1 VAVKEAIPGK
11 GVAFEPDPR
20 WSPTY
25 RVLRGIFHAL
35 MAIWFRPKVTGK
47 EHVPTAGRVILAP
60 VHRSNLDFG
69 FAPFCSG
76 RKLFFMAKHQLW
88 RHPAFGRLLLDLGA
102 FPVHRDAPDRESMR
116 NAEEVLRRDQLLVLF
131 PEGARQSGPMV
142 AELLEGAAF
151 LAARTGAVIVPVG
164 IGGSEVAMPKGAK
177 FPKPLRVHVVI
188 GEPIA
193 PPERSEAG
201 RVARSR
207 VHQATEE
214 LRVSLQAVYDEA
226 RAASR

>member
-1 VAVKEAIPGK
+1 MAVSEEAPGYH
-11 GVAFEPDPR
+11 VDFQADPA

-35 MAIWFRPKVTGK
+35 MRVWFRPKVTGK
-47 EHVPTAGRVILAP
+47 EHVPAEGRVILAP

-69 FAPFCSG
+69 FAPFCSD

-88 RHPAFGRLLLDLGA
+88 KNRWFGDLLLDLGA

-116 NAEEVLRRDQLLVLF
+116 HAEEVLKRDQLLVLF
-131 PEGARQSGPMV
+131 PEGARQVGPV
-142 AELLEGAAF
+142 IGELLEGAAF
-151 LAARTGAVIVPVG
+151 LAARTGSVIVPVG
-164 IGGSEVAMPKGAK
+164 IGGSDVAMPKGAK
-177 FPKPLRVHVVI
+177 VPKPLRIRVVI

-193 PPERSEAG
+193 PPERSEGG

-207 VHQATEE
+207 VHELTEE
-214 LRVSLQAVYDEA
+214 LRERLQAVYDEA
-226 RAASR
+226 RVASR

>member
-1 VAVKEAIPGK
+1 MAVSDEIVGR
-11 GVAFEPDPR
+11 GVDFEPDPR

-35 MAIWFRPKVTGK
+35 MALWFRPRVTGK
-47 EHVPTAGRVILAP
+47 EHVPTEGRVILAP

-69 FAPFCSG
+69 FAPFCSN

-88 RHPAFGRLLLDLGA
+88 QKRWFGNLLLDLGA

-116 NAEEVLRRDQLLVLF
+116 HAEDVLKRDQLLVVF
-131 PEGARQSGPMV
+131 PEGARQTGPV
-142 AELLEGAAF
+142 IEELLEGAAF

-164 IGGSEVAMPKGAK
+164 IGGSDVAMPKGAK
-177 FPKPLRVHVVI
+177 FPKPLRIRVVI
-188 GEPIA
+188 GEPMA
-193 PPERSEAG
+193 PPERSEGG

-207 VHQATEE
+207 VHAATEE
-214 LRVSLQAVYDEA
+214 LRERLQAVYDEA
-226 RAASR
+226 RTDSR